1 MAAPDEPAVPP
12 TTAEGANP
20 EAITPATAVEGVP
33 PEQAPV
39 PLPPPPEPAPA
50 SPAAFL
56 RWRRALDGAL
66 VVVVLLLAFELGF
79 FPVRN
84 SDLLLHRAVG
94 RLVAEGKFEFGP
106 DPFTFT
112 AEGARW
118 VDHSWLFGLFAYG
131 MNRLGEWGDVAL
143 VAMKA
148 LLLAALAELMLRLGR
163 VPGRSIWVPALCTGL
178 ALLALSPRA
187 FLQPVC
193 LSYLFVGLTLYLL
206 EAPRRRLAA
215 AGAGTGTAVPG
226 VNVRWLIPLVCALWV
241 NLDAWFLLGPAV
253 VALYLVGDLLEGRQ
267 APRGEVANVAAVL
280 AVSVVA
286 CLANPYHVY
295 AFTLPDQLGLSPAG
309 REVADSPLFSG
320 FFVSPLR
327 GAYFDPR
334 VTASVN
340 RSLAGLAYF
349 PLVFL
354 GLASFILTPG
364 SWRNWRGTVWL
375 GLFLLSAGHARA
387 VPFFA
392 VAAGPITALNLL
404 AAAPGGAAEVP
415 ADPERRRRA
424 LGLRVLT
431 VLVGVAA
438 LAGGWVGGLHAPLW
452 GRESGTDSRRPGW
465 WFDFDE
471 SLARAARQVGDWRQR
486 KLVADDARWF
496 NTAPTAVDY
505 LAWYAPGAR
514 LFLDYRLS
522 LYPEGVAR
530 DYLTARESLAKQGRP
545 RAEEEP
551 ADEPAGWESVFAGRK
566 VDFVLVAEGDLSRRP
581 PTVLLPLLTRADEWT
596 PCHLCGS
603 GAVFGWDKA
612 GPRGAGSF
620 APIRY
625 HPERLAFGPEVEQA
639 PREPAKPAIE
649 AEWWETLWQ
658 PEPVRS
664 ADADDAFIHCVA
676 FQANEARKAQQEQRE
691 YVGSL
696 VLASGGPFGPMVNGS
711 AVRQL
716 LSAYGARRDPNP
728 PADLYLAVRAAR
740 RALKANPED
749 GRSWLL
755 LGQAYWDLARRT
767 REAEP
772 GFAGPAVREVRQAQM
787 VAALAKA
794 ARLSPD
800 LEQAHRLLAELF
812 EPQFLD
818 LSLLHREGERRAL
831 GARGVE
837 NPRYVESLER
847 LIERLQGKKK
857 ELEEQFELQ
866 AAGKPP
872 LQRAQMALQY
882 GLGEPALKAALEQ
895 VQQLK
900 EGSANP
906 AAGADAMDLAI
917 RLMIATGQIDS
928 PPLDARLLVKDEGA
942 VALLGRRQNPNLPV
956 PSNMTADWY
965 RVQMAAAAG
974 DYADADATL
983 DDLVKRIDQRVGQVR
998 YSPDPTPKAA
1008 AALAAEG
1015 VGHFL
1020 LARAADAGGI
1030 PGMAARYL
1038 YQLKRLGVHKD
1049 KAVIID
1055 QGMQAAG
1062 ELLYRQLLQGQ
1073 VAELRALRG
1082 WLTLEAGDVPAARR
1096 ELGAVTARA
1105 ARPDAPPTNFRSRT
1119 LAETLLGWIDAN
1131 AKP

>member
-1 MAAPDEPAVPP
+1 MAAPDEPVVPP
-12 TTAEGANP
+12 ATAEGANP
-20 EAITPATAVEGVP
+20 EAIAPATAVGGVQ

-56 RWRRALDGAL
+56 RWRRVLDAAL

-84 SDLLLHRAVG
+84 SDLLFHRAVG
-94 RLVAEGKFEFGP
+94 RLVAEGNFGFGP

-143 VAMKA
+143 VGMKA

-163 VPGRSIWVPALCTGL
+163 VPGRGLWVPALCTGL
-178 ALLALSPRA
+178 ALLAISPRA
-187 FLQPVC
+187 LLQPVC

-206 EAPRRRLAA
+206 DAPRRRLAA
-215 AGAGTGTAVPG
+215 AGPGAAVPA
-226 VNVRWLIPLVCALWV
+226 VNVRWLIPLICALWV
-241 NLDAWFLLGPAV
+241 NLDAWFLLGPV
-253 VALYLVGDLLEGRQ
+253 IVALYLLGGLLEGRR
-267 APRGEVANVAAVL
+267 APRGDAANVAAVL
-280 AVSVVA
+280 AASVVA
-286 CLANPYHVY
+286 CLANPYHVH
-295 AFTLPDQLGLSPAG
+295 AFTLPDHLGLSPAG
-309 REVADSPLFSG
+309 REVADSPFYAPLFM
-320 FFVSPLR
+320 SPLQK
-327 GAYFDPR
+327 GYF
-334 VTASVN
+334 ASDVS

-349 PLVFL
+349 PLAFL

-375 GLFLLSAGHARA
+375 GLLLLSAWHALA

-404 AAAPGGAAEVP
+404 AAAPGGAEDVP
-415 ADPERRRRA
+415 ADPERRRRI
-424 LGLRVLT
+424 LGFRVLA
-431 VLVGVAA
+431 LLAALAA

-486 KLVADDARWF
+486 KLVPEDAHWF
-496 NTAPTAVDY
+496 NTLPAAANY

-514 LFLDYRLS
+514 AFMDYRLS

-530 DYLTARESLAKQGRP
+530 DYLAARESLAKLGRA
-545 RAEEEP
+545 RSEAEAAE
-551 ADEPAGWESVFAGRK
+551 EPAGWAPVFAGRK

-581 PTVLLPLLTRADEWT
+581 PTVLLPLLTRPEEWT
-596 PCHLCGS
+596 PCHLYGS
-603 GAVFGWDKA
+603 AAVFGWDKA
-612 GPRGAGSF
+612 GPRGAAAF
-620 APIRY
+620 AAIRY
-625 HPERLAFGPEVEQA
+625 RPDRLAFGPEVERA

-658 PEPVRS
+658 PEPTRS
-664 ADADDAFIHCVA
+664 ADSDDAFIHWWV

-691 YVGSL
+691 YVGGL
-696 VLASGGPFGPMVNGS
+696 ALASGGLFGPMVNGS

-716 LSAYGARRDPNP
+716 LSVYGVRRDPNP

-740 RALKANPED
+740 RAVKANPDD
-749 GRSWLL
+749 GRSWML
-755 LGQAYWDLARRT
+755 LGQTYWDLSRRT

-772 GFAGPAVREVRQAQM
+772 GFAGPAVREVRQAQT

-800 LEQAHRLLAELF
+800 LEPAHRLLAELF

-818 LSLLHREGERRAL
+818 LSLLHREGQRRAL
-831 GARGVE
+831 AARGLE
-837 NPRYVESLER
+837 NPRYAESLDQ
-847 LIERLQGKKK
+847 LIEQMRDKKK

-882 GLGEPALKAALEQ
+882 GLGEPALKAALDQ
-895 VQQLK
+895 LQQLK
-900 EGSANP
+900 EGAANP
-906 AAGADAMDLAI
+906 AVVAPAMDLAV

-928 PPLDARLLVKDEGA
+928 GPLDARQLVKKEGA
-942 VALLGRRQNPNLPV
+942 AELLGHTQNPNQPV
-956 PSNMTADWY
+956 PPRMTADWY

-983 DDLVKRIDQRVGQVR
+983 DDLVKGIDQIRFG
-998 YSPDPTPKAA
+998 PDVTPKAA
-1008 AALAAEG
+1008 SALMVEG
-1015 VGHFL
+1015 LGHEL
-1020 LARAADAGGI
+1020 LTRAADAGGV
-1030 PGMAARYL
+1030 PSLTTRYL
-1038 YQLKRLGVHKD
+1038 YLQRRLGKVELKVTTIQEGARA
-1049 KAVIID
+1049 AVD
-1055 QGMQAAG
+1055 LLRRQAVLGQQAD
-1062 ELLYRQLLQGQ
+1062 LQA
-1073 VAELRALRG
+1073 VRG
-1082 WLTLEAGDVPAARR
+1082 WLALEAGDVAAARR
-1096 ELGAVTARA
+1096 ELGAVTERA
-1105 ARPDAPPTNFRSRT
+1105 ARPDSLLTYFRSRKM
-1119 LAETLLGWIDAN
+1119 AETLLGWVDAN